1 MLILYVTLLALV
13 FVRTLPKMATF
24 WASFARH

>member
-24 WASFARH
+24 WASVARH

>member
-13 FVRTLPKMATF
+13 FVRTLPRMVTF
-24 WASFARH
+24 WDAVARH